1 MIDGTRASASNVS
14 EIPPAHRAQRTRNA
28 LAEAQRILRDSP
40 ALSSFKVGASRYEL
54 ARLIDRAELYAV
66 IRHKH
71 GVSVE
76 PWSARARQR
85 ATTGSGLETIA
96 RLAGVASVF
105 HARWGAAFTADVIA
119 LTAGALSAGESF
131 RYAGTP
137 DEAREKRLV
146 QSGAGAGY
154 AALVGVGM
162 IANGLAQ
169 GGRVASEMRSWIR
182 SSDGIQATRQSLA
195 DPSSSNDVNTSSVET
210 VGAGQMI
217 VLGGWDAAA
226 LRTSYRGSPEHWR
239 STLER
244 FIPLID
250 HEFQHAVSAG
260 AGWSLD
266 PVTGRQLE
274 PVRELHPWLEEGLT
288 STLSAWPGRQTQIAT
303 AMGLPVISEP
313 DDLLNGHEYDPYVRA
328 HRRLLRLVGIDA
340 ADERQYAQ
348 AEAFLQSVPAEQIPR
363 HYAAGIAR
371 RWNLSTSEKDRLAR
385 MIDRSNG
392 NETRLAEIDTL
403 VRASTR
409 LGRDRG
415 EH

>member
-76 PWSARARQR
+76 PWSARARER
-85 ATTGSGLETIA
+85 AASGSGLETVA
-96 RLAGVASVF
+96 RLTGVASVF

-119 LTAGALSAGESF
+119 LTAGAVADGDSF

-137 DEAREKRLV
+137 DESREKRLIH
-146 QSGAGAGY
+146 SGAGAGY

-162 IANGLAQ
+162 IANELAQ
-169 GGRVASEMRSWIR
+169 GGRAASEMRSWIR
-182 SSDGIQATRQSLA
+182 SPEGIQATRQSLSGR
-195 DPSSSNDVNTSSVET
+195 SSSDDVNTSSVET
-210 VGAGQMI
+210 VGDGQMI

-250 HEFQHAVSAG
+250 HEFQHAVTAG

-288 STLSAWPGRQTQIAT
+288 STLSAWPGRQTRIAT
-303 AMGLPVISEP
+303 AMGLPVITEP
-313 DDLLNGHEYDPYVRA
+313 DDPLNGHEYDPYVRA
-328 HRRLLRLVGIDA
+328 HRRLLSLVGIDA
-340 ADERQYAQ
+340 TDERQYAK
-348 AEAFLQSVPAEQIPR
+348 AEAFIQGVPAEQIPR
-363 HYAAGIAR
+363 RYASEIAR
-371 RWNLSTSEKDRLAR
+371 RWNLSFTQQDQVAL
-385 MIDRSNG
+385 MIDRSDAD
-392 NETRLAEIDTL
+392 EARLAEIESFVKAWL
-403 VRASTR
+403 SVRA
-409 LGRDRG
+409 G
-415 EH
+415 H